1 MKINIVA
8 DLVHLNSVSR
18 EEEITP
24 ANEDEQVTQ
33 FELTKYNILY
43 PLPYEQMDQRE
54 RLLFRE
60 KYTQNIRE
68 RENHNQQPSDLYIK
82 SACLCSTCCS
92 TQGLSFGVA
101 EALKI
106 PVCLELTIPL
116 SIIMSCFLF
125 GGALHFLPRKV
136 IECPARS
143 INYVT
148 RNALDG
154 FEDVRNYFKNNDLT
168 YTNSEDNKKLKE
180 EFKKMEKTRIFYDR
194 EKGKYYVAQS
204 AISWDGKDI
213 KVRDEEK
220 LYPLS
225 PDALRQPPARLS
237 LLSPDVLRQ
246 PPASLEPSP
255 RNLSISG
262 ENLGTR
268 TIPSQLEM

>member
-148 RNALDG
+148 CNALDG

-225 PDALRQPPARLS
+225 PD
-237 LLSPDVLRQ
+237 VLRQ

-255 RNLSISG
+255 RNLNISG

>member
-1 MKINIVA
+1 MIVA
-8 DLVHLNSVSR
+8 DLVHVNSVSD
-18 EEEITP
+18 ELEIDSV
-24 ANEDEQVTQ
+24 NEVEQLTQ
-33 FELTKYNILY
+33 FELTTYNILY
-43 PLPYEQMDQRE
+43 PFSYEQMDQRE

-92 TQGLSFGVA
+92 TQGLFFGA
-101 EALKI
+101 TEALKI

-116 SIIMSCFLF
+116 SVITSCFLF

-143 INYVT
+143 LNYVAF
-148 RNALDG
+148 NALNAFD
-154 FEDVRNYFKNNDLT
+154 DVKNYFKNNDLT
-168 YTNSEDNKKLKE
+168 YINSEDNQKLRE
-180 EFKKMEKTRIFYDR
+180 EFEKIETKRILYDR
-194 EKGKYYVAQS
+194 QEGKYYVAQS

-225 PDALRQPPARLS
+225 PDALW
-237 LLSPDVLRQ
+237 Q

-268 TIPSQLEM
+268 IIPSQLEM